1 MVPLKVTRPI
11 TEKSGVVKEKIYL
24 TISQLTIRDE
34 LWNPF
39 DDVSFQYLFADVV
52 QIDYNEVMSE
62 VYSSDQSNAG
72 TSEDEQE
79 GGVP

>member
-39 DDVSFQYLFADVV
+39 DDVSF
-52 QIDYNEVMSE
+52 
-62 VYSSDQSNAG
+62 
-72 TSEDEQE
+72 
-79 GGVP
+79 